1 MIYEISYK
9 NLIGSNIFR
18 IRFNKTDGF
27 FRIYDE
33 TKYLTL
39 FGSEKYNAI
48 YNKIRYLIS
57 LKSDITYFFVYYF

>member
-9 NLIGSNIFR
+9 YLIGSNIFR

-27 FRIYDE
+27 FRIYDG

-57 LKSDITYFFVYYF
+57 LKSDITYFFIYYF